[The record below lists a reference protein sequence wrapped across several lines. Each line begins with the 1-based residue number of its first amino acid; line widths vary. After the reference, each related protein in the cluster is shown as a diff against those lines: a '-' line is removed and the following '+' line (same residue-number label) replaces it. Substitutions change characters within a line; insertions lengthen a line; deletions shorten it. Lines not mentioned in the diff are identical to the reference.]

1 MGTFVYLRQTWDA
14 SGLQTLWLSMGE
26 VSFTH
31 LEAASP
37 RQSSD
42 LKAVVL
48 QLLGRV
54 HDISLH
60 YSGFL
65 FRPTRSVTVL
75 LPFFF

>member
-1 MGTFVYLRQTWDA
+1 
-14 SGLQTLWLSMGE
+14 MGE

-37 RQSSD
+37 LQSSD

-65 FRPTRSVTVL
+65 FLPTHSVTVL
-75 LPFFF
+75 LPFFLLLFFYFKFFIEV